1 MLICDVLF
9 AGTSK
14 FFEVNSLDK
23 PEGWEVEEKKG

>member
-1 MLICDVLF
+1 MF
-9 AGTSK
+9 FAAGTSK